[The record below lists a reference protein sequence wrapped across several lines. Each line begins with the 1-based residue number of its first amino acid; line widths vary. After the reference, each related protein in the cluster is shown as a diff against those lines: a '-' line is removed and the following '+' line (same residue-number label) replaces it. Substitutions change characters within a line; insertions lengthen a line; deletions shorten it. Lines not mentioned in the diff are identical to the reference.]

1 MVRPKRFKIVSK
13 IDLGGLRQN
22 TYKHTNPQKEI
33 KQTLKVTKEYK
44 ELSREISSYDYSK
57 NH

>member
-1 MVRPKRFKIVSK
+1 MIKQRIAMTDRRKDRVRAKRFKIVSK

-33 KQTLKVTKEYK
+33 KQTLK
-44 ELSREISSYDYSK
+44 S
-57 NH
+57 